1 MTQSKVS
8 IRDFSIANGLDIFKF
23 VLIILMLKSAQA
35 SFRQNMSGI
44 KALHHW
50 SMLEIAAVKLESN
63 VNSTH
68 VCMYDHVI

>member
-1 MTQSKVS
+1 
-8 IRDFSIANGLDIFKF
+8 
-23 VLIILMLKSAQA
+23 MLKSAQA
-35 SFRQNMSGI
+35 SFRQSMSGI

>member
-1 MTQSKVS
+1 
-8 IRDFSIANGLDIFKF
+8 
-23 VLIILMLKSAQA
+23 MLKSAQA

-44 KALHHW
+44 KALRHC
-50 SMLEIAAVKLESN
+50 SMLDIAAVKLELN

>member
-1 MTQSKVS
+1 
-8 IRDFSIANGLDIFKF
+8 
-23 VLIILMLKSAQA
+23 MLKSAQA

-50 SMLEIAAVKLESN
+50 SMREIAAVKLESN

-68 VCMYDHVI
+68 VCMSDHVI

>member
-1 MTQSKVS
+1 
-8 IRDFSIANGLDIFKF
+8 
-23 VLIILMLKSAQA
+23 MLKSAQA

-44 KALHHW
+44 KVLHHW

-68 VCMYDHVI
+68 VCISDHVIKKCAHDEFRWTWYQ

>member
-1 MTQSKVS
+1 
-8 IRDFSIANGLDIFKF
+8 
-23 VLIILMLKSAQA
+23 MLKSAQA
-35 SFRQNMSGI
+35 SFRQSMSGI

-50 SMLEIAAVKLESN
+50 SMLEIAAVKLN

>member
-1 MTQSKVS
+1 
-8 IRDFSIANGLDIFKF
+8 
-23 VLIILMLKSAQA
+23 MLKSAQA

-63 VNSTH
+63 VISTH
-68 VCMYDHVI
+68 VCMSDHVIKNVHKYDEFRWTWYQ